1 MNEVIQAAL
10 EQATAEALEL
20 VLKSDGAPVSAVRNV
35 LKFFRFTHL
44 PPNLRAVSCSFAEL
58 ATRIAVGPMNDETLV
73 ALRKLL
79 EAKDA
84 AVRAVLP

>member
-1 MNEVIQAAL
+1 MH
-10 EQATAEALEL
+10 
-20 VLKSDGAPVSAVRNV
+20 PAVAHV
-35 LKFFRFTHL
+35 LKFFAYTHL
-44 PPNLRAVSCSFAEL
+44 PPHLQEVSLPFHNLAHQVAERAP
-58 ATRIAVGPMNDETLV
+58 GNQETTV